1 MSHPHQSITAPAI
14 RKVICTDGT
23 EIALDKPISTTQ
35 AAELIGASC
44 LDTVMLADGVHVMLV
59 DDSGWLRGTPVN
71 EKATALY
78 LQRCAPGTTHKI
90 RGNVVVV
97 PDADFGEVM

>member
-1 MSHPHQSITAPAI
+1 MSHPQSNIPPAI
-14 RKVICTDGT
+14 RKVICADGT
-23 EIALDKPISTTQ
+23 EIAPDKPISTTQ

-44 LDTVMLADGVHVMLV
+44 LDTVMLSDGVHVMLV

-78 LQRCAPGTTHKI
+78 LQRCRPGTSHTI
-90 RGNVVVV
+90 RGNVVIV
-97 PDADFGEVM
+97 PDSDFGGVL